1 MHYSNLQDILVLGS
15 SRGLGKSLYKL
26 FQSDGF
32 KVIGVSR
39 SKSNQS
45 DFICDLSNKHEVKNL
60 VDTLYNSGNIAKNII
75 FNAGQ
80 GSSNKKS
87 IEERKEELMQQNLH
101 TSTNFVEEL
110 KKIPKILEI
119 VESFTFI
126 NSICALKNFKC
137 SDEYEQS
144 KFELLK
150 YSRDLAEDFVRYR
163 IRINSILP
171 GNIMHEDSVWRKK
184 FKNEMEEKIFLK
196 KTMPSGSWIYPEH
209 VFSSIKYLIQN
220 ENVINTEIILDGG
233 QSLFS
238 PD

>member
-1 MHYSNLQDILVLGS
+1 MHYSDLQDILVLGS

-60 VDTLYNSGNIAKNII
+60 VDTFYNSGNIAKNII

-80 GSSNKKS
+80 GSSSKKS
-87 IEERKEELMQQNLH
+87 IKERKEELMQQNLH
-101 TSTNFVEEL
+101 TSRNFVEEL

-163 IRINSILP
+163 IRVNSILP
-171 GNIMHEDSVWRKK
+171 GILCMKTQFGV
-184 FKNEMEEKIFLK
+184 KNLKMKWKKIF
-196 KTMPSGSWIYPEH
+196 
-209 VFSSIKYLIQN
+209 
-220 ENVINTEIILDGG
+220 
-233 QSLFS
+233 SLRKRCQVETGYTLNMFLVLLS
-238 PD
+238 T